1 MQTKFTDSFLATKD
15 GQLAD
20 RILRS
25 CVHCGFC
32 TATCPTY
39 LLTGNELDSP
49 RGRIYLVKELLEEN
63 PAAKNPITKIHLDR
77 CLSCQSCETTC
88 PSNVDYHQLLD
99 IGKERLQTSIR
110 TSFFSRLGKTLLLGF
125 ISSRVLFSSAV
136 KMGMVFSVLLPG
148 RLARQLPGKDKFT
161 DNPDSSVSHERE
173 VILLGGCVQ
182 QSLSP
187 NTNRAAQ
194 KILSRLGVGVIELQQ
209 ESCCGAMHYHSD
221 RREEG
226 LLNAKR
232 LVEQIESIVAEG
244 AESVISTATGC
255 GNFIKTYSEVFR
267 NDPGMLERLSNLE
280 GKIMDIGE
288 FLAKEDLKNLS
299 LSGSTRMAFHSPCTL
314 QHGQGLSGVT
324 EKLLVSLGIQ
334 LQPVKDSH
342 LCCGSAGTYSLFQ
355 GEIAGALRE
364 RKLSALNA
372 DKAENIATANIGC
385 QCHLAAGTTTSVKH
399 WVEYI
404 AELLPNQPPG

>member
-1 MQTKFTDSFLATKD
+1 MADS
-15 GQLAD
+15 
-20 RILRS
+20 ILRS

-49 RGRIYLVKELLEEN
+49 RGRIYLVKELLEDN
-63 PAAKNPITKIHLDR
+63 PAAKNPITKAHLDR

-99 IGKERLQTSIR
+99 IGKARLKTTIR
-110 TSFFSRLGKTLLLGF
+110 IPFFSRLWKDILLGF
-125 ISSRVLFSSAV
+125 ISSRLFFSAAV
-136 KMGMVFSVLLPG
+136 KIGQVFSILLPG
-148 RLARQLPGKDKFT
+148 RIARQLPAKVKFA
-161 DNPDSSVSHERE
+161 NSSNASASCERQ

-194 KILSRLGVGVIELQQ
+194 KILSRLGVGVITLQQ

-221 RREEG
+221 SQRKG
-226 LLNAKR
+226 LINAKR
-232 LVEQIESIVAEG
+232 LVEQIESSLAEG
-244 AESVISTATGC
+244 AESAISTASGC
-255 GNFIKTYSEVFR
+255 GSFIKTYSEVFR
-267 NDPGMLERLSNLE
+267 NDPDMLERLGNLE

-288 FLAKEDLKNLS
+288 FLAKEDLEKIS
-299 LSGSTRMAFHSPCTL
+299 LNGSARMTFHSPCTL

-324 EKLLVSLGIQ
+324 EEMLIKLGIQ

-385 QCHLAAGTTTSVKH
+385 QCHIASGTTTSVKH
-399 WVEYI
+399 WVEYV
-404 AELLPNQPPG
+404 AELLPNQSQADIVN